1 MDAIYTGKVISD
13 RRKELNLT
21 QKELAETLNVTD
33 KAISR
38 WENGLNYPDIGI
50 MDHLANSLG
59 ISVIELLGLEEEDS
73 EQIVKQIADISVKEK
88 DKTLDTII
96 KQGWVTAVIGLLLA
110 IALIY
115 LEIVLRENL
124 IVGLPLSASGGMLG
138 FVGAIIGYG
147 LYAAIKG
154 KRLKSK

>member
-1 MDAIYTGKVISD
+1 M
-13 RRKELNLT
+13 
-21 QKELAETLNVTD
+21 LNVTD

-88 DKTLDTII
+88 DKIIDTII

>member
-21 QKELAETLNVTD
+21 QKELAEMLNVTD

-88 DKTLDTII
+88 DKIIDTII

>member
-88 DKTLDTII
+88 DKIIDTII

>member
-21 QKELAETLNVTD
+21 QKELAEMLNVTD

-88 DKTLDTII
+88 DKIIDTII

-147 LYAAIKG
+147 LYAATKG

>member
-1 MDAIYTGKVISD
+1 MDAIYTGKVILD

-21 QKELAETLNVTD
+21 QKELAEMLNVTD

-50 MDHLANSLG
+50 MEPLAESLS
-59 ISVIELLGLEEEDS
+59 ISVIELLGLEGEDS

-88 DKTLDTII
+88 NKIIDTII
-96 KQGWVTAVIGLLLA
+96 KQGWVTAIIGLLLA

-115 LEIVLRENL
+115 LETVLRENL
-124 IVGLPLSASGGMLG
+124 IVGLPLAASGGMLG
-138 FVGAIIGYG
+138 FVGTITGYG
-147 LYAAIKG
+147 LYAATKG